1 MSAQNNLGL
10 MYRDGQGVSK
20 DYAEALAW
28 FRKAAE
34 RGHPQAQFN
43 LGNMYLK
50 GQGVKPDRVEAKKWF
65 TKAAD
70 RGHKGSRKALDSM

>member
-1 MSAQNNLGL
+1 
-10 MYRDGQGVSK
+10 MYRNGQGVSK
-20 DYAEALAW
+20 DYAEALEW

-50 GQGVKPDRVEAKKWF
+50 GQGVKPDREEARKWF

-70 RGHKGSRKALDSM
+70 RGHKGSRKALDAM